1 MDTTSWIIIG
11 VVACIGIG
19 GAIALYHYRKKSM
32 TKLFHEVY
40 ANSRQVPK
48 QKRKSF
54 LLLMFK
60 ESLSNPKNK
69 NKSMANL
76 SNPKYV
82 EVQLLQMSRIL
93 KDPSKVKD
101 KTMKRSLAVLDEYM
115 KWEKEQNSG
124 EKTASK
130 SK

>member
-60 ESLSNPKNK
+60 ESFTNAKK
-69 NKSMANL
+69 KKGKSMANL

-124 EKTASK
+124 DKTK
-130 SK
+130 